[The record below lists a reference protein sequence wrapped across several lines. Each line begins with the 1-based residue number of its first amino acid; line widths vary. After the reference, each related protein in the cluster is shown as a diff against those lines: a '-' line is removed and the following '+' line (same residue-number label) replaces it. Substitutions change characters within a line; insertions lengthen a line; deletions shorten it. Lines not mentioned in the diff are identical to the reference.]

1 MVAQGY
7 ISAEEARQALR
18 QIYRGDAE
26 SNLQNALR
34 ESLSDELKPIDE
46 KGRWKPSPLLVL
58 TVVLLCALVG
68 VFIYFSS
75 RRTRMSPYYDQPG
88 WRQRGPEDVAGVLVL
103 FACAAV
109 GFCWYVAVSRLH
121 LRNAQCLEIFLY
133 GAILFFGGGLIIAQL
148 VGRRKKREENW
159 PHPAIVIPA
168 SKDAKMVRDA
178 NQAGA
183 TLLGYNVHKEP
194 WLWPDMVRMKHGVI
208 VGGTGAGKSTFL
220 ENIIAQDL
228 TRRFG
233 ARRMPMIIFD
243 GKGEREFLDRLLP
256 HIEAAGR
263 LQDLRVIDPTH
274 PSESARY
281 NPFYA
286 LDDAYQE
293 HVNFI
298 FRSFGLRE
306 DFFKGHQEAY
316 LSDLVRILQYTG
328 KLFNV
333 YDVLVMALDEKVL
346 EEQIGIAK
354 ARLASAPGISMQ
366 KRLNFE
372 MSVKMLQRSLSDRER
387 VEKIQ
392 GLLNELLS
400 FLEDELSIV
409 TGSYQ
414 DLLTLDDVLEKDL
427 ILFVSLNANRNQRA
441 VEALGKIL
449 LQNIQLMVG
458 KRYAQPASSRDADE
472 PMLSVILDEFAPF
485 AYPGFTQ
492 VLQTARG
499 ARVSFL
505 FSFQSMPQL
514 QRVSQAFADEVSSAP
529 GTKMI
534 MNVSEENTAQWFLKA
549 SARIATKRRSLSVRR
564 TGMFSTKYTE
574 TGTGSESDI
583 KETRAREDHI
593 KNLPVGQM
601 EILMVD
607 NREGTRYSHLHVRR
621 APRFQVEGLEPS
633 LYPKMHSYLDPEVG
647 VNLRF
652 KEAENRKQRRR
663 RTAGLFLGVG
673 GGQ

>member
-1 MVAQGY
+1 M
-7 ISAEEARQALR
+7 
-18 QIYRGDAE
+18 
-26 SNLQNALR
+26 
-34 ESLSDELKPIDE
+34 
-46 KGRWKPSPLLVL
+46 
-58 TVVLLCALVG
+58 
-68 VFIYFSS
+68 
-75 RRTRMSPYYDQPG
+75 
-88 WRQRGPEDVAGVLVL
+88 
-103 FACAAV
+103 
-109 GFCWYVAVSRLH
+109 
-121 LRNAQCLEIFLY
+121 
-133 GAILFFGGGLIIAQL
+133 
-148 VGRRKKREENW
+148 
-159 PHPAIVIPA
+159 
-168 SKDAKMVRDA
+168 
-178 NQAGA
+178 
-183 TLLGYNVHKEP
+183 LGYNVHKEP
-194 WLWPDMVRMKHGVI
+194 WLWPDSVRLKHGVI

-228 TRRFG
+228 NRSFG
-233 ARRMPMIIFD
+233 GRKMPMIIFD

-263 LQDLRVIDPTH
+263 LQDLRVLDPTH

-333 YDVLVMALDEKVL
+333 YDVLVMALDENVL
-346 EEQIGIAK
+346 QEQIGIAK
-354 ARLASAPGISMQ
+354 SRLDTLPDISAQ
-366 KRLNFE
+366 QRLNFE
-372 MSVKMLQRSLSDRER
+372 MSVRMLQRSLADRER

-414 DLLTLDDVLEKDL
+414 DLLTLDDVFEKDL
-427 ILFVSLNANRNQRA
+427 ILFVSLNTNRNQRA

-458 KRYAQPASSRDADE
+458 KRYARASSNRQANE

-505 FSFQSMPQL
+505 FSFQSLPQL
-514 QRVSQAFADEVSSAP
+514 QRVSQAFSDEVSSAP

-549 SARIATKRRSLSVRR
+549 SAKIATKRRSLSVRR
-564 TGMFSTKYTE
+564 TGIFSTKYTE
-574 TGTGSESDI
+574 VGTGSESEI
-583 KETRAREDHI
+583 RETRAREDHI

-621 APRFQVEGLEPS
+621 APSFRLECLS
-633 LYPKMHSYLDPEVG
+633 SRLYPKMQSYLDPALG

-652 KEAENRKQRRR
+652 RESENRKQRRR
-663 RTAGLFLGVG
+663 RTSGISIESSSGER
-673 GGQ
+673 

>member
-1 MVAQGY
+1 
-7 ISAEEARQALR
+7 
-18 QIYRGDAE
+18 
-26 SNLQNALR
+26 
-34 ESLSDELKPIDE
+34 
-46 KGRWKPSPLLVL
+46 
-58 TVVLLCALVG
+58 
-68 VFIYFSS
+68 
-75 RRTRMSPYYDQPG
+75 MSTYYDQPG
-88 WRQRGPEDVAGVLVL
+88 YRRTGPEDVAGVVVL
-103 FACAAV
+103 LGCAV
-109 GFCWYVAVSRLH
+109 FGFLWYIAVSRLH
-121 LRNAQCLEIFLY
+121 LRNNQCLEIFFDC
-133 GAILFFGGGLIIAQL
+133 AVLFFGGGLIVAHFA
-148 VGRRKKREENW
+148 GRRQKREENW
-159 PHPAIVIPA
+159 PHPAVVVPTA
-168 SKDAKMVRDA
+168 MDARNATDA
-178 NQAGA
+178 HNNGA
-183 TLLGYNVHKEP
+183 TLLGYNVHKKP
-194 WLWPDMVRMKHGVI
+194 WIWPDAVRIKHGVI

-233 ARRMPMIIFD
+233 ERKMPMIIFD
-243 GKGEREFLDRLLP
+243 GKGEREFLDHLLP
-256 HIEAAGR
+256 HIAAAGR
-263 LQDLRVIDPTH
+263 SQDLRILDPTH
-274 PSESARY
+274 PVESCRY
-281 NPFYA
+281 NPFYS

-316 LSDLVRILQYTG
+316 LSDLVRVLQYTG

-333 YDVLVMALDEKVL
+333 YDVLVMALDEDVL
-346 EEQIGIAK
+346 QDQIKAAK
-354 ARLASAPGISMQ
+354 ARIATLTGLSMQ

-372 MSVKMLQRSLSDRER
+372 MSVKMLQRSLQDRER

-400 FLEDELSIV
+400 FLEDELSVV

-414 DLLTLDDVLEKDL
+414 DLLTLDDVLENDL
-427 ILFVSLNANRNQRA
+427 ILFVSLNSNRNQRA

-458 KRYAQPASSRDADE
+458 KRYSQTTASRSKDE

-499 ARVSFL
+499 AKVSFL
-505 FSFQSMPQL
+505 FSFQSLPQL
-514 QRVSQAFADEVSSAP
+514 QRVSQSFSDEVSSAP

-534 MNVSEENTAQWFLKA
+534 MNVSEENPAQWFLKA

-564 TGMFSTKYTE
+564 TGIFTPKYTE
-574 TGTGSESDI
+574 TGMGSESEA

-601 EILMVD
+601 EILMTD
-607 NREGTRYSHLHVRR
+607 PREGTLHSHLHVRR
-621 APRFQVEGLEPS
+621 APSYHLDGIDQY
-633 LYPKMHSYLDPEVG
+633 LYPKMHSRLNSEIG

-652 KEAENRKQRRR
+652 KDAVNRRQRRR
-663 RTAGLFLGVG
+663 RIAGISLDTPHG
-673 GGQ
+673 G

>member
-1 MVAQGY
+1 
-7 ISAEEARQALR
+7 
-18 QIYRGDAE
+18 
-26 SNLQNALR
+26 
-34 ESLSDELKPIDE
+34 
-46 KGRWKPSPLLVL
+46 
-58 TVVLLCALVG
+58 
-68 VFIYFSS
+68 
-75 RRTRMSPYYDQPG
+75 MSPYYDQPG
-88 WRQRGPEDVAGVLVL
+88 LRQRGPEDVAGVLVL
-103 FACAAV
+103 LACAVLAF
-109 GFCWYVAVSRLH
+109 GWYVAVSRLH
-121 LRNAQCLEIFLY
+121 LHNSQCLEMFLDC
-133 GAILFFGGGLIIAQL
+133 AILFFGGGLAVARL

-159 PHPAIVIPA
+159 PHPTILVSG
-168 SKDAKMVRDA
+168 SKDAKIVRRA
-178 NQAGA
+178 NQDRA
-183 TLLGYNVHKEP
+183 TVLGYNVHKEP
-194 WLWPDMVRMKHGVI
+194 WLWPDIVRVKHGVI

-220 ENIIAQDL
+220 ENIVAQDVN
-228 TRRFG
+228 RRFG

-333 YDVLVMALDEKVL
+333 YDVLVMALDENVL
-346 EEQIGIAK
+346 QEQIAAAK
-354 ARLASAPGISMQ
+354 ARLASSPGISMQ

-458 KRYAQPASSRDADE
+458 KRYAQPAGDRDADE

-564 TGMFSTKYTE
+564 TGIFSTRYTE

-607 NREGTRYSHLHVRR
+607 NREGTLHSHLHVRR

-663 RTAGLFLGVG
+663 RTAGLFLGEAS
-673 GGQ
+673 GQ

>member
-1 MVAQGY
+1 
-7 ISAEEARQALR
+7 
-18 QIYRGDAE
+18 
-26 SNLQNALR
+26 
-34 ESLSDELKPIDE
+34 
-46 KGRWKPSPLLVL
+46 
-58 TVVLLCALVG
+58 
-68 VFIYFSS
+68 
-75 RRTRMSPYYDQPG
+75 MSQYYDQPG

-121 LRNAQCLEIFLY
+121 LRNTQCLEIFLY
-133 GAILFFGGGLIIAQL
+133 GAILFFGGSLIAAQL

-159 PHPAIVIPA
+159 PHPAIVVPA

-178 NQAGA
+178 NHSGA

-194 WLWPDMVRMKHGVI
+194 WLWPDKVRMKHGVI

-220 ENIIAQDL
+220 ENIIAQDM

-286 LDDAYQE
+286 LDDTYQE

-333 YDVLVMALDEKVL
+333 YDVLVMALDEQVL
-346 EEQIGIAK
+346 QEQIAVAK
-354 ARLASAPGISMQ
+354 ARLDSSPGISMQ

-414 DLLTLDDVLEKDL
+414 GLLTLDDVLENDL

-564 TGMFSTKYTE
+564 TGIFATKYTE

-633 LYPKMHSYLDPEVG
+633 FYPKMHSYLDPELG

-663 RTAGLFLGVG
+663 RTAGLFLGEA

>member
-1 MVAQGY
+1 
-7 ISAEEARQALR
+7 
-18 QIYRGDAE
+18 
-26 SNLQNALR
+26 
-34 ESLSDELKPIDE
+34 
-46 KGRWKPSPLLVL
+46 
-58 TVVLLCALVG
+58 
-68 VFIYFSS
+68 
-75 RRTRMSPYYDQPG
+75 MSPYYDQPG
-88 WRQRGPEDVAGVLVL
+88 WRQSGPEDVAGVLVL

-121 LRNAQCLEIFLY
+121 LRNVQCLEIFLY
-133 GAILFFGGGLIIAQL
+133 AAILFFGGGLIIAQ
-148 VGRRKKREENW
+148 VIGRRKKREENW

-168 SKDAKMVRDA
+168 SKDAETVLDA
-178 NQAGA
+178 SQAGA

-194 WLWPDMVRMKHGVI
+194 WLWPDVVRMKHGVI

-233 ARRMPMIIFD
+233 ARKMPMIIFD

-256 HIEAAGR
+256 HIEASGR

-333 YDVLVMALDEKVL
+333 YDVLVMALDEQVL
-346 EEQIGIAK
+346 QEQIAIAK
-354 ARLASAPGISMQ
+354 ARLASSPGISMQ

-414 DLLTLDDVLEKDL
+414 DLLTLDDVLNNDL

-458 KRYAQPASSRDADE
+458 KRYAQPASTRGADE

-564 TGMFSTKYTE
+564 TGIFSTKYTE
-574 TGTGSESDI
+574 TGTGNESDI

-607 NREGTRYSHLHVRR
+607 NREGTLHSHLHVRR

-652 KEAENRKQRRR
+652 REPENRKQRRR
-663 RTAGLFLGVG
+663 RTAGLFLGEAS
-673 GGQ
+673 GQ

>member
-1 MVAQGY
+1 
-7 ISAEEARQALR
+7 
-18 QIYRGDAE
+18 
-26 SNLQNALR
+26 
-34 ESLSDELKPIDE
+34 
-46 KGRWKPSPLLVL
+46 
-58 TVVLLCALVG
+58 
-68 VFIYFSS
+68 
-75 RRTRMSPYYDQPG
+75 MSPYYDQP
-88 WRQRGPEDVAGVLVL
+88 RPPQQGPQDAIGVVVL
-103 FACAAV
+103 LGCAVLA
-109 GFCWYVAVSRLH
+109 FCWYVAVTRLH
-121 LRNAQCLEIFLY
+121 LRNEQCLEIFIY
-133 GAILFFGGGLIIAQL
+133 CAIVFFGGGLVVAQL
-148 VGRRKKREENW
+148 AGKRSKREANW
-159 PHPAIVIPA
+159 PHPALVVA
-168 SKDAKMVRDA
+168 GSKDASTAATA
-178 NQAGA
+178 NQNGS
-183 TLLGYNVHKEP
+183 TLLGYDVHKEA
-194 WLWPDMVRMKHGVI
+194 WLWSDAVRMKHGVI

-220 ENIIAQDL
+220 ENIISQDL

-233 ARRMPMIIFD
+233 NRKMPMIIFD

-263 LQDLRVIDPTH
+263 LQNLRVLDPTH

-346 EEQIGIAK
+346 QEQIDIAK
-354 ARLASAPGISMQ
+354 TRLGTLPNISMQ

-372 MSVKMLQRSLSDRER
+372 MSVRMLQRSFSDRER

-400 FLEDELSIV
+400 FLEDELSVV

-414 DLLTLDDVLEKDL
+414 DLLTLDDVFEQDL
-427 ILFVSLNANRNQRA
+427 ILFVSLNTNRNQRA

-458 KRYAQPASSRDADE
+458 KRYAKSTNDRDADE

-505 FSFQSMPQL
+505 FSFQSLPQL
-514 QRVSQAFADEVSSAP
+514 QRVSQAFSDEGSSAP

-549 SARIATKRRSLSVRR
+549 SAKIATKRRNLAVRR
-564 TGMFSTKYTE
+564 TGIFTAKYTE
-574 TGTGSESDI
+574 TGTGSESEM
-583 KETRAREDHI
+583 KETRAREEHI

-607 NREGTRYSHLHVRR
+607 SREGTRYSHLHVRR
-621 APRFQVEGLEPS
+621 APSFRLEGLAPS
-633 LYPKMHSYLDPEVG
+633 LYPKMHSYLDPEIG

-663 RTAGLFLGVG
+663 RTAGVSLDRPAGD
-673 GGQ
+673 

>member
-1 MVAQGY
+1 M
-7 ISAEEARQALR
+7 
-18 QIYRGDAE
+18 
-26 SNLQNALR
+26 
-34 ESLSDELKPIDE
+34 
-46 KGRWKPSPLLVL
+46 
-58 TVVLLCALVG
+58 
-68 VFIYFSS
+68 SS
-75 RRTRMSPYYDQPG
+75 YEDQPG
-88 WRQRGPEDVAGVLVL
+88 GRQRGPEDVAGILVL
-103 FACAAV
+103 FGCAAV

-121 LRNAQCLEIFLY
+121 LRNSQCLEIFLY
-133 GAILFFGGGLIIAQL
+133 FAILLFGGSLILSQL
-148 VGRRKKREENW
+148 VGRRKGREENW
-159 PHPAIVIPA
+159 PHPAIVVPA
-168 SKDAKMVRDA
+168 SRDAEMVRDA
-178 NQAGA
+178 NQSGA

-194 WLWPDMVRMKHGVI
+194 WLWPDIVRMKHGVI

-220 ENIIAQDL
+220 ENIVAQDL

-256 HIEAAGR
+256 HIQAAGR

-354 ARLASAPGISMQ
+354 ARLATVPGISMQ

-414 DLLTLDDVLEKDL
+414 DLLTLDDVLNNDL

-458 KRYAQPASSRDADE
+458 KRYARPVGDRDADE
-472 PMLSVILDEFAPF
+472 PMLSIILDEFAPF

-549 SARIATKRRSLSVRR
+549 SARIATKRRSLAVRR
-564 TGMFSTKYTE
+564 TGIFSTKYKE

-621 APRFQVEGLEPS
+621 APRFELEGIKPS
-633 LYPKMHSYLDPEVG
+633 LYPRRHSYLDPEVG

-663 RTAGLFLGVG
+663 RTAGLFLGNAAG
-673 GGQ
+673 E

>member
-1 MVAQGY
+1 M
-7 ISAEEARQALR
+7 
-18 QIYRGDAE
+18 
-26 SNLQNALR
+26 
-34 ESLSDELKPIDE
+34 
-46 KGRWKPSPLLVL
+46 
-58 TVVLLCALVG
+58 
-68 VFIYFSS
+68 SS
-75 RRTRMSPYYDQPG
+75 YYDQPG
-88 WRQRGPEDVAGVLVL
+88 YRRTGPEDVAGVVVL
-103 FACAAV
+103 LGCAV
-109 GFCWYVAVSRLH
+109 FGILWYIAVSRLH
-121 LRNAQCLEIFLY
+121 LHNDQCLEIFLDC
-133 GAILFFGGGLIIAQL
+133 AILFFGGGLIVAHLI
-148 VGRRKKREENW
+148 GRRAKREENW
-159 PHPAIVIPA
+159 PHTSVVLPTAMDARIVT
-168 SKDAKMVRDA
+168 DAH
-178 NQAGA
+178 NNCA

-194 WLWPDMVRMKHGVI
+194 WVWPDAVRIKHGVI

-233 ARRMPMIIFD
+233 ARKMPMIIFD
-243 GKGEREFLDRLLP
+243 GKGEREFLDHLLP
-256 HIEAAGR
+256 HIAAAGR
-263 LQDLRVIDPTH
+263 LQDLRILDPTH
-274 PSESARY
+274 PVESCRY
-281 NPFYA
+281 NPFYS

-316 LSDLVRILQYTG
+316 LSDLVRVLQYTG

-333 YDVLVMALDEKVL
+333 YDVLVMALDEEVL
-346 EEQIGIAK
+346 QEQIKTAK
-354 ARLASAPGISMQ
+354 ARIATLTGLSMQ

-372 MSVKMLQRSLSDRER
+372 MSVKMLQRSLQDRER

-400 FLEDELSIV
+400 FLEDELSVV
-409 TGSYQ
+409 TGAYR
-414 DLLTLDDVLEKDL
+414 DLLTLDDVLENDL
-427 ILFVSLNANRNQRA
+427 ILFVSLNSNRNQRA

-458 KRYAQPASSRDADE
+458 KRYAQASATKSKDE

-505 FSFQSMPQL
+505 FSIQSLPQL
-514 QRVSQAFADEVSSAP
+514 QRVSQSFSDEVSSAP

-549 SARIATKRRSLSVRR
+549 SARIATKRRSLSVRK
-564 TGMFSTKYTE
+564 TGIFTSKYTE
-574 TGTGSESDI
+574 TGMGSESEA

-601 EILMVD
+601 EILMTD
-607 NREGTRYSHLHVRR
+607 PREGTLHSHLHVRR
-621 APRFQVEGLEPS
+621 APSYYLDGVDQY
-633 LYPKMHSYLDPEVG
+633 LYPKMHSLLDPGTG

-652 KEAENRKQRRR
+652 KDAANRRQRRR
-663 RTAGLFLGVG
+663 RIAGISLDAPF

>member
-1 MVAQGY
+1 
-7 ISAEEARQALR
+7 
-18 QIYRGDAE
+18 
-26 SNLQNALR
+26 
-34 ESLSDELKPIDE
+34 
-46 KGRWKPSPLLVL
+46 
-58 TVVLLCALVG
+58 
-68 VFIYFSS
+68 
-75 RRTRMSPYYDQPG
+75 MSPYYDQPG
-88 WRQRGPEDVAGVLVL
+88 YRRTGPEDAAGVVVL
-103 FACAAV
+103 LGCAV
-109 GFCWYVAVSRLH
+109 LGFFWYVSVSRLNLH
-121 LRNAQCLEIFLY
+121 NDQCLEIFLDC
-133 GAILFFGGGLIIAQL
+133 AIVFFGGGLLIAHFA
-148 VGRRKKREENW
+148 GRRRKREENW
-159 PHPAIVIPA
+159 PHPAVVVPTA
-168 SKDAKMVRDA
+168 KDAHIATDA
-178 NQAGA
+178 HESDS

-194 WLWPDMVRMKHGVI
+194 WLWPDAVRIKHGVI

-233 ARRMPMIIFD
+233 ARKMPMIIFD
-243 GKGEREFLDRLLP
+243 GKGEREFLDHLLP
-256 HIEAAGR
+256 HIAAAGR
-263 LQDLRVIDPTH
+263 LQDLRILDPTH
-274 PSESARY
+274 PAESCRY
-281 NPFYA
+281 NPFYS

-316 LSDLVRILQYTG
+316 LSDLVRVLQYTG
-328 KLFNV
+328 RLFNV
-333 YDVLVMALDEKVL
+333 YDVLVMALDEDVL
-346 EEQIGIAK
+346 QDQIKAAK
-354 ARLASAPGISMQ
+354 ARIATLTSLSVQ

-372 MSVKMLQRSLSDRER
+372 MSVKMLLRSLQDRER

-400 FLEDELSIV
+400 FLEDELSVV
-409 TGSYQ
+409 TGAYQ
-414 DLLTLDDVLEKDL
+414 DLLTLDDVFENDL
-427 ILFVSLNANRNQRA
+427 ILFVSLNSNRNQRA

-458 KRYAQPASSRDADE
+458 KRYSQTTASRSKDE

-499 ARVSFL
+499 AKVSFL
-505 FSFQSMPQL
+505 LSFQSLPQL

-549 SARIATKRRSLSVRR
+549 SARFATKRRSLSVRK
-564 TGMFSTKYTE
+564 TGIFTPKYTE
-574 TGTGSESDI
+574 TGMGSESEA

-607 NREGTRYSHLHVRR
+607 SREGTLHSHLHVRR
-621 APRFQVEGLEPS
+621 APSFQLEGIEPY
-633 LYPKMHSYLDPEVG
+633 LYPKMRSPMNPEIG

-652 KEAENRKQRRR
+652 KDAVNRRQRRR
-663 RTAGLFLGVG
+663 RIAGISLDTLQGS
-673 GGQ
+673 

>member
-1 MVAQGY
+1 
-7 ISAEEARQALR
+7 
-18 QIYRGDAE
+18 
-26 SNLQNALR
+26 
-34 ESLSDELKPIDE
+34 
-46 KGRWKPSPLLVL
+46 
-58 TVVLLCALVG
+58 
-68 VFIYFSS
+68 
-75 RRTRMSPYYDQPG
+75 MSPYYDQPG
-88 WRQRGPEDVAGVLVL
+88 LRQRGPEDVAGVLVL

-121 LRNAQCLEIFLY
+121 LRNNQCLEIFLY
-133 GAILFFGGGLIIAQL
+133 SAILFFGGGLIVAQL
-148 VGRRKKREENW
+148 VGRRKKREDNW
-159 PHPAIVIPA
+159 PHPAVVIPA
-168 SKDAKMVRDA
+168 SRDAKLVR
-178 NQAGA
+178 NAGQGRA
-183 TLLGYNVHKEP
+183 TLLGHNVHKEP
-194 WLWPDMVRMKHGVI
+194 WLWPDTVRMKHGVI

-220 ENIIAQDL
+220 ENIIAQDM

-274 PSESARY
+274 PLESARY

-333 YDVLVMALDEKVL
+333 YDVLVMALDEQVL
-346 EEQIGIAK
+346 QEQIAVAK
-354 ARLASAPGISMQ
+354 ARLASSPGISMQ

-458 KRYAQPASSRDADE
+458 KRYAQPASNRDADE

-549 SARIATKRRSLSVRR
+549 SARIATKRRSLAVRR
-564 TGMFSTKYTE
+564 TGIFSSKYTE

-607 NREGTRYSHLHVRR
+607 NREGTRHSHLHVRR
-621 APRFQVEGLEPS
+621 APRFQMEGLEPS
-633 LYPKMHSYLDPEVG
+633 LYLKMHSYLDPEVG

-652 KEAENRKQRRR
+652 REAENRKQRRR
-663 RTAGLFLGVG
+663 RTAGLFLGEG

>member
-1 MVAQGY
+1 
-7 ISAEEARQALR
+7 
-18 QIYRGDAE
+18 
-26 SNLQNALR
+26 
-34 ESLSDELKPIDE
+34 
-46 KGRWKPSPLLVL
+46 
-58 TVVLLCALVG
+58 
-68 VFIYFSS
+68 
-75 RRTRMSPYYDQPG
+75 MSPAYDAPP
-88 WRQRGPEDVAGVLVL
+88 RRNPSGPEDIVGVLVL
-103 FACAAV
+103 LGCAVMA
-109 GFCWYVAVSRLH
+109 FCWYVAISRLH
-121 LRNAQCLEIFLY
+121 LRNAQCLEIFMDF
-133 GAILFFGGGLIIAQL
+133 AVLFFGGGLVIAQF
-148 VGRRKKREENW
+148 VGRRTKREENW
-159 PHPAIVIPA
+159 PHPPVSVSGA
-168 SKDAKMVRDA
+168 RDRSAARKA
-178 NQAGA
+178 NENTS
-183 TLLGYNVHKEP
+183 TLLGYNVHREP
-194 WLWPDMVRMKHGVI
+194 WLWSDDVRMKHGIV

-228 TRRFG
+228 GRTFG
-233 ARRMPMIIFD
+233 NRKMPMIIFD
-243 GKGEREFLDRLLP
+243 GKGERDFLDRLLP

-263 LQDLRVIDPTH
+263 LQDLRVLDPTH

-333 YDVLVMALDEKVL
+333 YDVLVMALDENVL
-346 EEQIGIAK
+346 QEQIGVAK
-354 ARLASAPGISMQ
+354 VRLGTLPGISSQ
-366 KRLNFE
+366 QRLNFE
-372 MSVKMLQRSLSDRER
+372 MSVRMLQRSLSDRER

-414 DLLTLDDVLEKDL
+414 DLLTLDDVFEKDL
-427 ILFVSLNANRNQRA
+427 ILFVSLNTNRNQRA

-458 KRYAQPASSRDADE
+458 KRYARASTDRQADE

-505 FSFQSMPQL
+505 FSFQSLPQL
-514 QRVSQAFADEVSSAP
+514 QRVSQAFSDEVSSAP

-549 SARIATKRRSLSVRR
+549 SAKIATKRRSLSVRR
-564 TGMFSTKYTE
+564 TGIFSTKYTE
-574 TGTGSESDI
+574 IGTGSESEI
-583 KETRAREDHI
+583 KETRAREEHI

-607 NREGTRYSHLHVRR
+607 SREGTRYSHLHVRR
-621 APRFQVEGLEPS
+621 APSFRIEGLAPH

-652 KEAENRKQRRR
+652 QEVENRKQRRR
-663 RTAGLFLGVG
+663 RTSGISLANSTGERK
-673 GGQ
+673 

>member
-1 MVAQGY
+1 M
-7 ISAEEARQALR
+7 
-18 QIYRGDAE
+18 
-26 SNLQNALR
+26 
-34 ESLSDELKPIDE
+34 
-46 KGRWKPSPLLVL
+46 
-58 TVVLLCALVG
+58 
-68 VFIYFSS
+68 SS
-75 RRTRMSPYYDQPG
+75 YYDQPG
-88 WRQRGPEDVAGVLVL
+88 YRRTGPEDVAGIVVLL
-103 FACAAV
+103 CCAV
-109 GFCWYVAVSRLH
+109 FGFLWYIAVSRLH
-121 LRNAQCLEIFLY
+121 LRNDQCLEIFLDC
-133 GAILFFGGGLIIAQL
+133 AIVFFGGGLIVAHFA
-148 VGRRKKREENW
+148 GRRRKREENW
-159 PHPAIVIPA
+159 PHPAVVVPTA
-168 SKDAKMVRDA
+168 MDARIATDA
-178 NQAGA
+178 HNNGA

-194 WLWPDMVRMKHGVI
+194 WLWPDTVRIKHGVI

-220 ENIIAQDL
+220 ENIITQDL

-233 ARRMPMIIFD
+233 ERKMPMIIFD
-243 GKGEREFLDRLLP
+243 GKGEREFLDHLLP
-256 HIEAAGR
+256 HIAAAGR
-263 LQDLRVIDPTH
+263 LQDLRILDPTH
-274 PSESARY
+274 PMESCRY
-281 NPFYA
+281 NPFYS

-316 LSDLVRILQYTG
+316 LSDLVRVLQYTG
-328 KLFNV
+328 RLFNV
-333 YDVLVMALDEKVL
+333 YDVLVMALDEDVL
-346 EEQIGIAK
+346 QDQIKAAK
-354 ARLASAPGISMQ
+354 ARIATLNGLSMQ

-372 MSVKMLQRSLSDRER
+372 MSVKMLQRSLQDRER

-400 FLEDELSIV
+400 FLEDELSVV

-414 DLLTLDDVLEKDL
+414 DLLTLDDVLENDL
-427 ILFVSLNANRNQRA
+427 ILFVSLNSNRNQRA

-458 KRYAQPASSRDADE
+458 KRYSQTSSSRSKDE

-499 ARVSFL
+499 AKVSFL
-505 FSFQSMPQL
+505 FSFQSLPQL
-514 QRVSQAFADEVSSAP
+514 QRVSQSFSDEVSSAP

-549 SARIATKRRSLSVRR
+549 SARIATKRRSLSVRK
-564 TGMFSTKYTE
+564 TGIFTPKYIE
-574 TGTGSESDI
+574 TGTGSESEA

-601 EILMVD
+601 EILMTD
-607 NREGTRYSHLHVRR
+607 PREGTLHSHLHVRR
-621 APRFQVEGLEPS
+621 APSYHLDGIDQY
-633 LYPKMHSYLDPEVG
+633 LYPKMHSRLDSEIG

-652 KEAENRKQRRR
+652 KDAVNRRQRRR
-663 RTAGLFLGVG
+663 RIAGISLDTPNG
-673 GGQ
+673 G

>member
-1 MVAQGY
+1 
-7 ISAEEARQALR
+7 
-18 QIYRGDAE
+18 
-26 SNLQNALR
+26 
-34 ESLSDELKPIDE
+34 
-46 KGRWKPSPLLVL
+46 
-58 TVVLLCALVG
+58 
-68 VFIYFSS
+68 
-75 RRTRMSPYYDQPG
+75 MSPYYDQPG
-88 WRQRGPEDVAGVLVL
+88 YRRTGPEDLAGVIVL
-103 FACAAV
+103 LGCAV
-109 GFCWYVAVSRLH
+109 FGFFWYVAVSRLH
-121 LRNAQCLEIFLY
+121 LHNDQCLEFFLDC
-133 GAILFFGGGLIIAQL
+133 AIEFFGGGLVVAHFASRSQ
-148 VGRRKKREENW
+148 KREENW
-159 PHPAIVIPA
+159 PHPPVAISGLKE
-168 SKDAKMVRDA
+168 SKILSNAREET
-178 NQAGA
+178 A

-194 WLWPDMVRMKHGVI
+194 WLWPDAVRIKHGVI

-233 ARRMPMIIFD
+233 GRKMPMIIFD

-256 HIEAAGR
+256 HIAAAGR
-263 LQDLRVIDPTH
+263 LQDLRILDPTH
-274 PSESARY
+274 PTESCRY

-316 LSDLVRILQYTG
+316 LSDLVRVLQYTG
-328 KLFNV
+328 RLFNV
-333 YDVLVMALDEKVL
+333 YDVLVMALDEDVL
-346 EEQIGIAK
+346 QEQIKEAK
-354 ARLASAPGISMQ
+354 ARIATLTGLSMQ

-372 MSVKMLQRSLSDRER
+372 MSVKMLQRSLQDRER

-392 GLLNELLS
+392 GLLNELLG
-400 FLEDELSIV
+400 FLEDELSVV
-409 TGSYQ
+409 TGAYQ
-414 DLLTLDDVLEKDL
+414 DLLTLDDVLENDL
-427 ILFVSLNANRNQRA
+427 ILFVSLNSNRNQRA

-449 LQNIQLMVG
+449 LQNIQLMVR
-458 KRYAQPASSRDADE
+458 KRYYEATAAKSKDE

-499 ARVSFL
+499 AKVSFL
-505 FSFQSMPQL
+505 FSFQSLPQL

-549 SARIATKRRSLSVRR
+549 SAKIATKRRSLSVRR
-564 TGMFSTKYTE
+564 TGIFTPKYTE
-574 TGTGSESDI
+574 TGLGSESEA

-601 EILMVD
+601 EILMTD
-607 NREGTRYSHLHVRR
+607 PREGTLHSHLHVRR
-621 APRFQVEGLEPS
+621 APSYHVDGIDQY
-633 LYPKMHSYLDPEVG
+633 LYPKMHSLLDPGVG

-652 KEAENRKQRRR
+652 KDAQNRRQRRR
-663 RTAGLFLGVG
+663 RIAGISLDAPYG
-673 GGQ
+673 G

>member
-1 MVAQGY
+1 
-7 ISAEEARQALR
+7 
-18 QIYRGDAE
+18 
-26 SNLQNALR
+26 
-34 ESLSDELKPIDE
+34 
-46 KGRWKPSPLLVL
+46 
-58 TVVLLCALVG
+58 
-68 VFIYFSS
+68 
-75 RRTRMSPYYDQPG
+75 MSPYYDQPG
-88 WRQRGPEDVAGVLVL
+88 LRQRGPEDVAGFLIL

-121 LRNAQCLEIFLY
+121 LRNTQCLEVFLY
-133 GAILFFGGGLIIAQL
+133 SSILSFGGGLILAQL
-148 VGRRKKREENW
+148 FGRKRKREDNW
-159 PHPAIVIPA
+159 PHPAIVISA
-168 SKDAKMVRDA
+168 SKDAKTVSDA
-178 NQAGA
+178 SQAGA

-194 WLWPDMVRMKHGVI
+194 WVWPDAVRMKHGVI

-220 ENIIAQDL
+220 ENIVAQDVN
-228 TRRFG
+228 RRFG
-233 ARRMPMIIFD
+233 GRRMPMIIFD

-372 MSVKMLQRSLSDRER
+372 MSVKMLQRSLADRER

-414 DLLTLDDVLEKDL
+414 DLLTLDDVLNNDL

-458 KRYAQPASSRDADE
+458 KRYAQPAGDRNPDE

-564 TGMFSTKYTE
+564 TGIFSTKYTE

-621 APRFQVEGLEPS
+621 APRFEVEGIKLS
-633 LYPKMHSYLDPEVG
+633 LYPKMHCYLDPEIG

-652 KEAENRKQRRR
+652 KEAENRKRRRR
-663 RTAGLFLGVG
+663 RTAGLFLGEAAG
-673 GGQ
+673 E

>member
-1 MVAQGY
+1 M
-7 ISAEEARQALR
+7 
-18 QIYRGDAE
+18 
-26 SNLQNALR
+26 
-34 ESLSDELKPIDE
+34 
-46 KGRWKPSPLLVL
+46 
-58 TVVLLCALVG
+58 C
-68 VFIYFSS
+68 
-75 RRTRMSPYYDQPG
+75 PYYDQPG
-88 WRQRGPEDVAGVLVL
+88 SRQRGAEDVAGVLVL
-103 FACAAV
+103 FTCAAV

-121 LRNAQCLEIFLY
+121 LRNTQCFEIFLD
-133 GAILFFGGGLIIAQL
+133 GAILFFGGGLIVAQL
-148 VGRRKKREENW
+148 LGRRKKREENW

-168 SKDAKMVRDA
+168 SEDARMVRDA
-178 NQAGA
+178 NQNGA
-183 TLLGYNVHKEP
+183 TLLGYNVHKGP
-194 WLWPDMVRMKHGVI
+194 WHWPDTVRMKHGVI

-220 ENIIAQDL
+220 ENIVAQDM

-233 ARRMPMIIFD
+233 TRRMPMIIFD

-263 LQDLRVIDPTH
+263 FQDLRVIDPTH

-354 ARLASAPGISMQ
+354 TRLASLPGISMQ

-372 MSVKMLQRSLSDRER
+372 MSVKMLQRSLADRER

-400 FLEDELSIV
+400 FLEDELSVV

-414 DLLTLDDVLEKDL
+414 DLLTLDDVIEKDL

-458 KRYAQPASSRDADE
+458 KRYAQPASNRDADE

-564 TGMFSTKYTE
+564 TGIFSTKYAE

-607 NREGTRYSHLHVRR
+607 NREGTRHSHLHVRR
-621 APRFQVEGLEPS
+621 APRFQLEGLDPS
-633 LYPKMHSYLDPEVG
+633 LYPKMHSYLDPELG

-673 GGQ
+673 GGE

>member
-1 MVAQGY
+1 
-7 ISAEEARQALR
+7 
-18 QIYRGDAE
+18 
-26 SNLQNALR
+26 
-34 ESLSDELKPIDE
+34 
-46 KGRWKPSPLLVL
+46 
-58 TVVLLCALVG
+58 
-68 VFIYFSS
+68 
-75 RRTRMSPYYDQPG
+75 MSPYYDQPG
-88 WRQRGPEDVAGVLVL
+88 YRRTGPEDVVGVVVL
-103 FACAAV
+103 LGCAV
-109 GFCWYVAVSRLH
+109 FGFLWYIAVSRLH
-121 LRNAQCLEIFLY
+121 LHNDQCLEIFLDC
-133 GAILFFGGGLIIAQL
+133 AIVFFGGGLLIAHFA
-148 VGRRKKREENW
+148 GRRQKREENW
-159 PHPAIVIPA
+159 PHPAVTIPA
-168 SKDAKMVRDA
+168 LKDARIVHDA
-178 NQAGA
+178 HQDAA
-183 TLLGYNVHKEP
+183 TLLGYNVHKDP
-194 WLWPDMVRMKHGVI
+194 WLWPDAVRIKHGVI

-233 ARRMPMIIFD
+233 ARKMPMIIFD
-243 GKGEREFLDRLLP
+243 GKGEREFLDHILP
-256 HIEAAGR
+256 HIAAAGR
-263 LQDLRVIDPTH
+263 LQDLRILDPTH
-274 PSESARY
+274 PAESCRY
-281 NPFYA
+281 NPFYS

-316 LSDLVRILQYTG
+316 LSDLVRVLQYTG

-333 YDVLVMALDEKVL
+333 YDVLVMALDEDVL
-346 EEQIGIAK
+346 QDQIKAAK
-354 ARLASAPGISMQ
+354 ARIATLTGLSMQ

-372 MSVKMLQRSLSDRER
+372 MSVKMLMRSLQDRER

-400 FLEDELSIV
+400 FLEDELSVV
-409 TGSYQ
+409 TGAYQ
-414 DLLTLDDVLEKDL
+414 DLLTLDDVLENDL
-427 ILFVSLNANRNQRA
+427 ILFVSLNSNRNQRA

-458 KRYAQPASSRDADE
+458 KRYSQTTASRSKDE

-499 ARVSFL
+499 AKVSFL
-505 FSFQSMPQL
+505 FSFQSLPQL

-549 SARIATKRRSLSVRR
+549 SARIATKRRSLSVRK
-564 TGMFSTKYTE
+564 TGIFTPKYIE
-574 TGTGSESDI
+574 TGTGSESEA

-607 NREGTRYSHLHVRR
+607 SREGTLHSHLHVRR
-621 APRFQVEGLEPS
+621 APSHRLDRIDEY
-633 LYPKMHSYLDPEVG
+633 LYPKMHSLLDPGTG

-652 KEAENRKQRRR
+652 KDAQNRRQRRR
-663 RTAGLFLGVG
+663 RVAGISLETPYG
-673 GGQ
+673 G

>member
-1 MVAQGY
+1 
-7 ISAEEARQALR
+7 
-18 QIYRGDAE
+18 
-26 SNLQNALR
+26 
-34 ESLSDELKPIDE
+34 
-46 KGRWKPSPLLVL
+46 
-58 TVVLLCALVG
+58 
-68 VFIYFSS
+68 
-75 RRTRMSPYYDQPG
+75 MSPYYDQPG
-88 WRQRGPEDVAGVLVL
+88 YRRTGPEDVVGVVVL
-103 FACAAV
+103 LGCAV
-109 GFCWYVAVSRLH
+109 FGFLWYIAVSRLH
-121 LRNAQCLEIFLY
+121 LHNDQCLEIFLDC
-133 GAILFFGGGLIIAQL
+133 AIVFFGGGLLIAHFA
-148 VGRRKKREENW
+148 GRRQKREENW
-159 PHPAIVIPA
+159 PHPAVTIPA
-168 SKDAKMVRDA
+168 LKDARIVHDA
-178 NQAGA
+178 HQDAA

-194 WLWPDMVRMKHGVI
+194 WRWPDAVRIKHGVI

-233 ARRMPMIIFD
+233 TRKMPMIIFD
-243 GKGEREFLDRLLP
+243 GKGEREFLDHLLP
-256 HIEAAGR
+256 HIAAAGR
-263 LQDLRVIDPTH
+263 LQDLRILDPTH
-274 PSESARY
+274 PAESCRY
-281 NPFYA
+281 NPFYS

-316 LSDLVRILQYTG
+316 LSDLVRVLQYTG
-328 KLFNV
+328 RLFNV
-333 YDVLVMALDEKVL
+333 YDVLVMALDEDVL
-346 EEQIGIAK
+346 QDQIKAAK
-354 ARLASAPGISMQ
+354 ARVATLTSLSVQ

-372 MSVKMLQRSLSDRER
+372 MSVKMLLRSLQDRER

-400 FLEDELSIV
+400 FLEDELSVV
-409 TGSYQ
+409 TGAYQ
-414 DLLTLDDVLEKDL
+414 DLLTLDDVFENDL
-427 ILFVSLNANRNQRA
+427 ILFVSLNSNRNQRA

-458 KRYAQPASSRDADE
+458 KRYSQTTASRSKDE

-499 ARVSFL
+499 AKVSFL
-505 FSFQSMPQL
+505 FSFQSLPQL

-549 SARIATKRRSLSVRR
+549 SARFATKRRSLSVRK
-564 TGMFSTKYTE
+564 TGIFTPKYTE
-574 TGTGSESDI
+574 TGMGSESEA

-607 NREGTRYSHLHVRR
+607 SREGTLHSHLHVRR
-621 APRFQVEGLEPS
+621 APSFQLEGIEPY
-633 LYPKMHSYLDPEVG
+633 LYPKMRSPMNPEIG

-652 KEAENRKQRRR
+652 KDAVNRRQRRR
-663 RTAGLFLGVG
+663 RIAGISLDTLQGS
-673 GGQ
+673 

>member
-1 MVAQGY
+1 
-7 ISAEEARQALR
+7 
-18 QIYRGDAE
+18 
-26 SNLQNALR
+26 
-34 ESLSDELKPIDE
+34 
-46 KGRWKPSPLLVL
+46 
-58 TVVLLCALVG
+58 
-68 VFIYFSS
+68 
-75 RRTRMSPYYDQPG
+75 MSPYYDQPG
-88 WRQRGPEDVAGVLVL
+88 YRRTGPEDVAGVVVL
-103 FACAAV
+103 LGCAV
-109 GFCWYVAVSRLH
+109 LGFFWYIALSRLH
-121 LRNAQCLEIFLY
+121 LHNDQCLEIFLDC
-133 GAILFFGGGLIIAQL
+133 AIVFFGGGLLIAHFA
-148 VGRRKKREENW
+148 GRRQKREENW
-159 PHPAIVIPA
+159 PHPAVTIPA
-168 SKDAKMVRDA
+168 LKDARIVHDA
-178 NQAGA
+178 HQDAA

-194 WLWPDMVRMKHGVI
+194 WLWPDAVRIKHGVI

-228 TRRFG
+228 RRRFG
-233 ARRMPMIIFD
+233 TRKMPMIIFD
-243 GKGEREFLDRLLP
+243 GKGEREFLDHLLP
-256 HIEAAGR
+256 HIAAAGR
-263 LQDLRVIDPTH
+263 LQDLRILDPTH
-274 PSESARY
+274 PAESCRY
-281 NPFYA
+281 NPFYS

-316 LSDLVRILQYTG
+316 LSDLVRVLQYTG
-328 KLFNV
+328 RLFNV
-333 YDVLVMALDEKVL
+333 YDVLVMALDEDVL
-346 EEQIGIAK
+346 QDQIKAAK
-354 ARLASAPGISMQ
+354 ARIATLTSLSVQ

-372 MSVKMLQRSLSDRER
+372 MSVKMLLRSLQDRER

-400 FLEDELSIV
+400 FLEDELSVV
-409 TGSYQ
+409 TGAYQ
-414 DLLTLDDVLEKDL
+414 DLLTLDDLFENDL
-427 ILFVSLNANRNQRA
+427 ILFVSLNSNRNQRA

-458 KRYAQPASSRDADE
+458 KRYSQTTASRSKDE

-499 ARVSFL
+499 AKVSFL
-505 FSFQSMPQL
+505 FSFQSLPQL

-549 SARIATKRRSLSVRR
+549 SARFATKRRSLSVRK
-564 TGMFSTKYTE
+564 TGIFTPKYTE
-574 TGTGSESDI
+574 TGMGSESEA

-607 NREGTRYSHLHVRR
+607 SREGTLHSHLHVRR
-621 APRFQVEGLEPS
+621 APSFQLEGIEPY
-633 LYPKMHSYLDPEVG
+633 LYPKMRSPMNPEIG

-652 KEAENRKQRRR
+652 KDSANRRQRRR
-663 RTAGLFLGVG
+663 RIAGISLDTLQGS
-673 GGQ
+673 

>member
-1 MVAQGY
+1 M
-7 ISAEEARQALR
+7 SA
-18 QIYRGDAE
+18 
-26 SNLQNALR
+26 
-34 ESLSDELKPIDE
+34 
-46 KGRWKPSPLLVL
+46 
-58 TVVLLCALVG
+58 
-68 VFIYFSS
+68 
-75 RRTRMSPYYDQPG
+75 YYDQPG
-88 WRQRGPEDVAGVLVL
+88 SRQRGPEDVAGVLVL
-103 FACAAV
+103 LACGVLAF
-109 GFCWYVAVSRLH
+109 GWYVAVSRLY
-121 LRNAQCLEIFLY
+121 LRNSQCLEIFLY
-133 GAILFFGGGLIIAQL
+133 MAILFFGGGVIISQLI
-148 VGRRKKREENW
+148 GRRKRREENW
-159 PHPAIVIPA
+159 PHPAILVSG
-168 SKDAKMVRDA
+168 SKDAEIVRSA
-178 NQAGA
+178 NRHGA
-183 TLLGYNVHKEP
+183 TVLGYNVHKEP
-194 WLWPDMVRMKHGVI
+194 WLWPDIVRMKHGVI

-220 ENIIAQDL
+220 ENIVAQDVN
-228 TRRFG
+228 RHFG
-233 ARRMPMIIFD
+233 ARKMPMIIFD

-354 ARLASAPGISMQ
+354 GRLASAPGISMQ

-372 MSVKMLQRSLSDRER
+372 MSVKMLQRSLADRER

-414 DLLTLDDVLEKDL
+414 DLLTLDDVLNNDL

-458 KRYAQPASSRDADE
+458 KRYAEPAGDRDDDE

-564 TGMFSTKYTE
+564 TGIFSTKYTE

-621 APRFQVEGLEPS
+621 APRFEVDGVNPY

-663 RTAGLFLGVG
+663 RTAGLFLGEAAG
-673 GGQ
+673 E

>member
-1 MVAQGY
+1 
-7 ISAEEARQALR
+7 
-18 QIYRGDAE
+18 
-26 SNLQNALR
+26 
-34 ESLSDELKPIDE
+34 
-46 KGRWKPSPLLVL
+46 
-58 TVVLLCALVG
+58 
-68 VFIYFSS
+68 
-75 RRTRMSPYYDQPG
+75 MSPFYDQAG

-103 FACAAV
+103 FACAVV

-133 GAILFFGGGLIIAQL
+133 GAILFFGGGLIVAQL
-148 VGRRKKREENW
+148 VGRRKKREENR
-159 PHPAIVIPA
+159 PHPAIQSPA
-168 SKDAKMVRDA
+168 SRDAHMVRGA
-178 NQAGA
+178 NRAGA

-194 WLWPDMVRMKHGVI
+194 WLWPDTVRTKHGVI

-220 ENIIAQDL
+220 ENIIAQDM

-233 ARRMPMIIFD
+233 ARGMPMIIFD

-333 YDVLVMALDEKVL
+333 YDVLVMALDEQVL
-346 EEQIGIAK
+346 QEQIAIAK
-354 ARLASAPGISMQ
+354 ARLASSAEISVQ

-392 GLLNELLS
+392 GLLNELLT

-458 KRYAQPASSRDADE
+458 KRYAQPASDRDADE

-564 TGMFSTKYTE
+564 TGIFSTKYTE

-607 NREGTRYSHLHVRR
+607 NREGTRHSHLHVRR
-621 APRFQVEGLEPS
+621 APRFQIEGLEPS

-652 KEAENRKQRRR
+652 KEVENRKQRRR
-663 RTAGLFLGVG
+663 RTAGLLLGEAS
-673 GGQ
+673 GQ

>member
-1 MVAQGY
+1 
-7 ISAEEARQALR
+7 
-18 QIYRGDAE
+18 
-26 SNLQNALR
+26 
-34 ESLSDELKPIDE
+34 
-46 KGRWKPSPLLVL
+46 
-58 TVVLLCALVG
+58 
-68 VFIYFSS
+68 
-75 RRTRMSPYYDQPG
+75 MSPYYDQPG
-88 WRQRGPEDVAGVLVL
+88 LRQRGPEDVAGVLVL
-103 FACAAV
+103 FACAVV
-109 GFCWYVAVSRLH
+109 GFCWYIAVSRLH
-121 LRNAQCLEIFLY
+121 LRNTQCLEIFLY
-133 GAILFFGGGLIIAQL
+133 GAILFFGGGLVIAQL
-148 VGRRKKREENW
+148 VGRRNKREENW
-159 PHPAIVIPA
+159 PHPAVVIP
-168 SKDAKMVRDA
+168 SPRDAKVVSDA
-178 NQAGA
+178 SQAGA

-194 WLWPDMVRMKHGVI
+194 WLWPDTARMKHGVI
-208 VGGTGAGKSTFL
+208 VGGTGAGKSTCL

-333 YDVLVMALDEKVL
+333 YDVLVMALDEQVL
-346 EEQIGIAK
+346 QEQIAVAK
-354 ARLASAPGISMQ
+354 ARLASSPGISMQ

-414 DLLTLDDVLEKDL
+414 DLLTLDDVLSHDL

-458 KRYAQPASSRDADE
+458 KRYAQPVGNRDADE

-564 TGMFSTKYTE
+564 TGVFSTKYTE

-621 APRFQVEGLEPS
+621 APRFQLEGLEPS

-673 GGQ
+673 GAE

>member
-1 MVAQGY
+1 
-7 ISAEEARQALR
+7 
-18 QIYRGDAE
+18 
-26 SNLQNALR
+26 
-34 ESLSDELKPIDE
+34 
-46 KGRWKPSPLLVL
+46 
-58 TVVLLCALVG
+58 
-68 VFIYFSS
+68 
-75 RRTRMSPYYDQPG
+75 MSPYYDQPG
-88 WRQRGPEDVAGVLVL
+88 YRRTGPEDAAGVVVL
-103 FACAAV
+103 LGCAV
-109 GFCWYVAVSRLH
+109 LGFFWYIAVSRLH
-121 LRNAQCLEIFLY
+121 LHNDQCLEIFLDC
-133 GAILFFGGGLIIAQL
+133 AIVFFGGGLLIAHFA
-148 VGRRKKREENW
+148 GRRRKREENW
-159 PHPAIVIPA
+159 PHPAVVVPTA
-168 SKDAKMVRDA
+168 KDAHIATDA
-178 NQAGA
+178 HESDS

-194 WLWPDMVRMKHGVI
+194 WLWPDAVRIKHGVI

-233 ARRMPMIIFD
+233 ARKMPMIIFD
-243 GKGEREFLDRLLP
+243 GKGEREFLDHLLP
-256 HIEAAGR
+256 HIAAAGR
-263 LQDLRVIDPTH
+263 LQDLRILDPTH
-274 PSESARY
+274 PAESCRY
-281 NPFYA
+281 NPFYS

-316 LSDLVRILQYTG
+316 LSDLVRVLQYTG
-328 KLFNV
+328 RLFNV
-333 YDVLVMALDEKVL
+333 YDVLVMALDEDVL
-346 EEQIGIAK
+346 QDQIKAAK
-354 ARLASAPGISMQ
+354 ARIATLTSLSVQ

-372 MSVKMLQRSLSDRER
+372 MSVKMLLRSLQDRER

-400 FLEDELSIV
+400 FLEDELSVV
-409 TGSYQ
+409 TGAYQ
-414 DLLTLDDVLEKDL
+414 DLLTLDDVFENDL
-427 ILFVSLNANRNQRA
+427 ILFVSLNSNRNQRA

-458 KRYAQPASSRDADE
+458 KRYSQTTASRSKDE

-499 ARVSFL
+499 AKVSFL
-505 FSFQSMPQL
+505 FSFQSLPQL

-549 SARIATKRRSLSVRR
+549 SARFATKRRSLSVRK
-564 TGMFSTKYTE
+564 TGIFTPKYTE
-574 TGTGSESDI
+574 TGMGSESEA

-607 NREGTRYSHLHVRR
+607 SREGTLHSHLHVRR
-621 APRFQVEGLEPS
+621 APSFQLEGIEPY
-633 LYPKMHSYLDPEVG
+633 LYPKMRSPMNPEIG

-652 KEAENRKQRRR
+652 KDAANRRQRRR
-663 RTAGLFLGVG
+663 RIAGISLDTLQGS
-673 GGQ
+673 

>member
-1 MVAQGY
+1 
-7 ISAEEARQALR
+7 
-18 QIYRGDAE
+18 
-26 SNLQNALR
+26 
-34 ESLSDELKPIDE
+34 
-46 KGRWKPSPLLVL
+46 
-58 TVVLLCALVG
+58 
-68 VFIYFSS
+68 
-75 RRTRMSPYYDQPG
+75 MSPYYDQPG
-88 WRQRGPEDVAGVLVL
+88 SRQRGPEDVGGVLVL

-121 LRNAQCLEIFLY
+121 LRNDQCLEIFLY
-133 GAILFFGGGLIIAQL
+133 GAIVFFGGGLILAQL
-148 VGRRKKREENW
+148 IGRRKKREENW

-168 SKDAKMVRDA
+168 SKDARMVRDA
-178 NQAGA
+178 GESGA
-183 TLLGYNVHKEP
+183 TLLGYNVHQEP

-354 ARLASAPGISMQ
+354 ARLAVVPGISMQ

-414 DLLTLDDVLEKDL
+414 DLLTLDDVVNNDL

-458 KRYAQPASSRDADE
+458 KRYAQPASDRNADE
-472 PMLSVILDEFAPF
+472 PMLSVILDEFAPY

-564 TGMFSTKYTE
+564 TGIFSTRYTE

-663 RTAGLFLGVG
+663 RTAGVFLGVG
-673 GGQ
+673 GGE

>member
-1 MVAQGY
+1 
-7 ISAEEARQALR
+7 
-18 QIYRGDAE
+18 
-26 SNLQNALR
+26 
-34 ESLSDELKPIDE
+34 
-46 KGRWKPSPLLVL
+46 
-58 TVVLLCALVG
+58 
-68 VFIYFSS
+68 
-75 RRTRMSPYYDQPG
+75 MSPYYDQPG
-88 WRQRGPEDVAGVLVL
+88 YRRTGPEDVVGVVVL
-103 FACAAV
+103 LGCAV
-109 GFCWYVAVSRLH
+109 FGFLWYIAVSRLH
-121 LRNAQCLEIFLY
+121 LHNDQCLEIFLDC
-133 GAILFFGGGLIIAQL
+133 AIVFFGGGLLIAHFA
-148 VGRRKKREENW
+148 GRRQKREENW
-159 PHPAIVIPA
+159 PHPAVTIPA
-168 SKDAKMVRDA
+168 LKDARIVHDA
-178 NQAGA
+178 HQEAA

-194 WLWPDMVRMKHGVI
+194 WRWPDAVRIKHGVI

-233 ARRMPMIIFD
+233 ARKMPMIIFD
-243 GKGEREFLDRLLP
+243 GKGEREFLDHLLP
-256 HIEAAGR
+256 HIAAAGR
-263 LQDLRVIDPTH
+263 LQDLRILDPTH
-274 PSESARY
+274 PAESCRY
-281 NPFYA
+281 NPFYS

-316 LSDLVRILQYTG
+316 LSDLVRVLQYTG
-328 KLFNV
+328 RLFNV
-333 YDVLVMALDEKVL
+333 YDVLVMALDEDVL
-346 EEQIGIAK
+346 QDQIKAAK
-354 ARLASAPGISMQ
+354 ARIATLTSLSVQ

-372 MSVKMLQRSLSDRER
+372 MSVKMLLRSLQDRER

-400 FLEDELSIV
+400 FLEDELSVV
-409 TGSYQ
+409 TGAYQ
-414 DLLTLDDVLEKDL
+414 DLLTLDDVFENDL
-427 ILFVSLNANRNQRA
+427 ILFVSLNSNRNQRA

-458 KRYAQPASSRDADE
+458 KRYSQTTASRSKDE

-499 ARVSFL
+499 AKVSFL
-505 FSFQSMPQL
+505 FSFQSLPQL

-549 SARIATKRRSLSVRR
+549 SARFATKRRSLSVRK
-564 TGMFSTKYTE
+564 TGIFTPKYTE
-574 TGTGSESDI
+574 TGMGSESEA

-607 NREGTRYSHLHVRR
+607 SREGTLHSHLHVRR
-621 APRFQVEGLEPS
+621 APSFQLEGIEPY
-633 LYPKMHSYLDPEVG
+633 LYPKMRSPMNPEIG

-652 KEAENRKQRRR
+652 KDAVNRRQRRR
-663 RTAGLFLGVG
+663 RIAGISLDTLQGS
-673 GGQ
+673 

>member
-1 MVAQGY
+1 
-7 ISAEEARQALR
+7 
-18 QIYRGDAE
+18 
-26 SNLQNALR
+26 
-34 ESLSDELKPIDE
+34 
-46 KGRWKPSPLLVL
+46 
-58 TVVLLCALVG
+58 
-68 VFIYFSS
+68 
-75 RRTRMSPYYDQPG
+75 MSPYYDQP
-88 WRQRGPEDVAGVLVL
+88 RRYQPGPEDAAGILVL
-103 FACAAV
+103 LSCAALA
-109 GFCWYVAVSRLH
+109 FCGYVAVSRLH
-121 LRNAQCLEIFLY
+121 LRNAQCLELFIDF
-133 GAILFFGGGLIIAQL
+133 AIIVFGGGLVTAHFL
-148 VGRRKKREENW
+148 GRREKREENW
-159 PHPAIVIPA
+159 PHPLVFVPGPKDAAIVRAANLNA
-168 SKDAKMVRDA
+168 S
-178 NQAGA
+178 

-194 WLWPDMVRMKHGVI
+194 WLWPDTVRMKHGVI

-220 ENIIAQDL
+220 ENIISQDL
-228 TRRFG
+228 SRRFG
-233 ARRMPMIIFD
+233 SRKMPMIIFD

-263 LQDLRVIDPTH
+263 LQDLRVLDPTH
-274 PSESARY
+274 PTESARY

-333 YDVLVMALDEKVL
+333 YDVLVMALDESVL
-346 EEQIGIAK
+346 QEQIATAK
-354 ARLASAPGISMQ
+354 TRLSTLPGISMQ
-366 KRLNFE
+366 RRLNFE
-372 MSVKMLQRSLSDRER
+372 MSVRMLQRSLSDRER

-414 DLLTLDDVLEKDL
+414 DLLTLDDVFEKDL

-458 KRYAQPASSRDADE
+458 KRYARSTSDRDPDE
-472 PMLSVILDEFAPF
+472 PMLSVILDEFASF

-499 ARVSFL
+499 ARVLFL
-505 FSFQSMPQL
+505 FSFQSLPQL
-514 QRVSQAFADEVSSAP
+514 QKVSQAFADEVSSAP
-529 GTKMI
+529 GTKMV

-549 SARIATKRRSLSVRR
+549 SAKIATKRRSLSVRR
-564 TGMFSTKYTE
+564 TGIFSAKYKE

-583 KETRAREDHI
+583 KETRAREEHI

-607 NREGTRYSHLHVRR
+607 NREGTRHSHLHVRR
-621 APRFQVEGLEPS
+621 APSFRLDGISPR
-633 LYPKMHSYLDPEVG
+633 LYPKMHSYLDPKIG

-663 RTAGLFLGVG
+663 RTVGVNLDNLPG
-673 GGQ
+673 E

>member
-1 MVAQGY
+1 
-7 ISAEEARQALR
+7 
-18 QIYRGDAE
+18 
-26 SNLQNALR
+26 
-34 ESLSDELKPIDE
+34 
-46 KGRWKPSPLLVL
+46 
-58 TVVLLCALVG
+58 
-68 VFIYFSS
+68 
-75 RRTRMSPYYDQPG
+75 MSPYYDQP
-88 WRQRGPEDVAGVLVL
+88 RPPQQGPQDAIGVAVLLGCAVL
-103 FACAAV
+103 A
-109 GFCWYVAVSRLH
+109 FCWYVAVTRLH
-121 LRNAQCLEIFLY
+121 LRNEQCLEIFIY
-133 GAILFFGGGLIIAQL
+133 CAIVFFGGGLVVAQL
-148 VGRRKKREENW
+148 AGKRSKREANW
-159 PHPAIVIPA
+159 PHPALFVA
-168 SKDAKMVRDA
+168 GSKDASTAATA
-178 NQAGA
+178 NRNGA
-183 TLLGYNVHKEP
+183 TLLGYDVHKEA
-194 WLWPDMVRMKHGVI
+194 WLWPDAVRMKHGVI

-220 ENIIAQDL
+220 ENIISQDL

-233 ARRMPMIIFD
+233 RRKMPMIIFD

-263 LQDLRVIDPTH
+263 LQDLRVLDPTH

-346 EEQIGIAK
+346 QEQIDIAK
-354 ARLASAPGISMQ
+354 ARLSLLSNISMQ

-372 MSVKMLQRSLSDRER
+372 MSVRMLQRSFSDRER

-400 FLEDELSIV
+400 FLEDELSVV

-414 DLLTLDDVLEKDL
+414 DLLTLDDVFEQDL
-427 ILFVSLNANRNQRA
+427 ILFVSLNTNRNQRA

-458 KRYAQPASSRDADE
+458 KRYAQSTNDRDADE
-472 PMLSVILDEFAPF
+472 PMLSVVLDEFAPF

-505 FSFQSMPQL
+505 FSFQSLPQL
-514 QRVSQAFADEVSSAP
+514 QRVSQAFSDEVSSAP

-549 SARIATKRRSLSVRR
+549 SAKIATKRRNLAVRR
-564 TGMFSTKYTE
+564 TGIFTAKYTE
-574 TGTGSESDI
+574 TGTGSESEM
-583 KETRAREDHI
+583 KETRAREEHI

-607 NREGTRYSHLHVRR
+607 SREGTRYSHLHVRR
-621 APRFQVEGLEPS
+621 APSFRLEGLAPS

-663 RTAGLFLGVG
+663 RTAGVSLDRPAGD
-673 GGQ
+673 

>member
-1 MVAQGY
+1 MSPSY
-7 ISAEEARQALR
+7 EAPAR
-18 QIYRGDAE
+18 RG
-26 SNLQNALR
+26 
-34 ESLSDELKPIDE
+34 
-46 KGRWKPSPLLVL
+46 PSGPEDLVGL
-58 TVVLLCALVG
+58 VVLLGCA
-68 VFIYFSS
+68 
-75 RRTRMSPYYDQPG
+75 
-88 WRQRGPEDVAGVLVL
+88 VL
-103 FACAAV
+103 A
-109 GFCWYVAVSRLH
+109 FCWYVAVSRLH
-121 LRNAQCLEIFLY
+121 LRNAQCMELFMDF
-133 GAILFFGGGLIIAQL
+133 AILFFGSGFIIAQ
-148 VGRRKKREENW
+148 VAGRRAKREENW
-159 PHPAIVIPA
+159 PHPPLSVSGALDRSNVRNANA
-168 SKDAKMVRDA
+168 SD
-178 NQAGA
+178 A

-194 WLWPDMVRMKHGVI
+194 WFWPDSVRLKHGVI

-228 TRRFG
+228 
-233 ARRMPMIIFD
+233 ARNLGGRKMPMIIFD

-263 LQDLRVIDPTH
+263 LQDLRVLDPTH
-274 PSESARY
+274 PSESSRY

-333 YDVLVMALDEKVL
+333 YDVLVMALDENVL
-346 EEQIGIAK
+346 QEQIGIAK
-354 ARLASAPGISMQ
+354 GRLSTVPGISAQ
-366 KRLNFE
+366 QRLNFE
-372 MSVKMLQRSLSDRER
+372 MSVRMLQRSLADRER

-414 DLLTLDDVLEKDL
+414 DLLTLDDVFEKDL
-427 ILFVSLNANRNQRA
+427 ILFVSLNTNRNQRA

-458 KRYAQPASSRDADE
+458 KRYARASSDRQADE

-499 ARVSFL
+499 AKVSFL
-505 FSFQSMPQL
+505 FSFQSLPQL
-514 QRVSQAFADEVSSAP
+514 QRVSQAFSDEVSSAP

-534 MNVSEENTAQWFLKA
+534 MNMSEENTAQWFLKA
-549 SARIATKRRSLSVRR
+549 SAKIATKRRSLSVRR
-564 TGMFSTKYTE
+564 TGIFSTKYTE
-574 TGTGSESDI
+574 IGTGSESEI

-607 NREGTRYSHLHVRR
+607 NREGTRYSHLYVRR
-621 APRFQVEGLEPS
+621 APNFRLKGISPR
-633 LYPKMHSYLDPEVG
+633 LYPKMQSYLDPSLG

-652 KEAENRKQRRR
+652 KETENRKQRRR
-663 RTAGLFLGVG
+663 RTSGVALETAPG
-673 GGQ
+673 ERS

>member
-1 MVAQGY
+1 
-7 ISAEEARQALR
+7 
-18 QIYRGDAE
+18 
-26 SNLQNALR
+26 
-34 ESLSDELKPIDE
+34 
-46 KGRWKPSPLLVL
+46 
-58 TVVLLCALVG
+58 
-68 VFIYFSS
+68 
-75 RRTRMSPYYDQPG
+75 MSPYYDQPG
-88 WRQRGPEDVAGVLVL
+88 YRRTGPEDVVGVVVL
-103 FACAAV
+103 LGCAV
-109 GFCWYVAVSRLH
+109 FGFLWYIAVSRLH
-121 LRNAQCLEIFLY
+121 LHNDQCLEIFLDC
-133 GAILFFGGGLIIAQL
+133 AIVFFGGGLLIAHFA
-148 VGRRKKREENW
+148 GRRQKREENW
-159 PHPAIVIPA
+159 PHPAVTIPA
-168 SKDAKMVRDA
+168 LKDARIVHDA
-178 NQAGA
+178 HQDAA

-194 WLWPDMVRMKHGVI
+194 WRWPDAVRIKHGVI

-233 ARRMPMIIFD
+233 TRKMPMIIFD
-243 GKGEREFLDRLLP
+243 GKGEREFLDHLLP
-256 HIEAAGR
+256 HIAAAGR
-263 LQDLRVIDPTH
+263 LQDLRILDPTH
-274 PSESARY
+274 PAESCRY
-281 NPFYA
+281 NPFYS

-316 LSDLVRILQYTG
+316 LSDLVRVLQYTG
-328 KLFNV
+328 RLFNV
-333 YDVLVMALDEKVL
+333 YDVLVMALDEDVL
-346 EEQIGIAK
+346 QDQIKAAK
-354 ARLASAPGISMQ
+354 ARIATLTSLSVQ

-372 MSVKMLQRSLSDRER
+372 MSVKMLLRSLQDRER

-400 FLEDELSIV
+400 FLEDELSVV
-409 TGSYQ
+409 TGAYQ
-414 DLLTLDDVLEKDL
+414 DLLTLDDVFENDL
-427 ILFVSLNANRNQRA
+427 ILFVSLNSNRNQRA

-458 KRYAQPASSRDADE
+458 KRYSQTTASRSKDE

-499 ARVSFL
+499 AKVSFL
-505 FSFQSMPQL
+505 FSFQSLPQL

-549 SARIATKRRSLSVRR
+549 SARFATKRRSLSVRK
-564 TGMFSTKYTE
+564 TGIFTPKYTE
-574 TGTGSESDI
+574 TGMGSESEA

-607 NREGTRYSHLHVRR
+607 SREGTLHSHLHVRR
-621 APRFQVEGLEPS
+621 APSFQLEGIEPY
-633 LYPKMHSYLDPEVG
+633 LYPKMRSPMNPEIG

-652 KEAENRKQRRR
+652 KDAANRRQRRR
-663 RTAGLFLGVG
+663 RIAGISLDTLQGS
-673 GGQ
+673 

>member
-1 MVAQGY
+1 
-7 ISAEEARQALR
+7 
-18 QIYRGDAE
+18 
-26 SNLQNALR
+26 
-34 ESLSDELKPIDE
+34 
-46 KGRWKPSPLLVL
+46 
-58 TVVLLCALVG
+58 
-68 VFIYFSS
+68 
-75 RRTRMSPYYDQPG
+75 MSPAYDAPPRRFQPG
-88 WRQRGPEDVAGVLVL
+88 PEEVTGVLVL
-103 FACAAV
+103 FACAVLA
-109 GFCWYVAVSRLH
+109 FCWYVAVSRLH
-121 LRNAQCLEIFLY
+121 LLNSQCLELFMDF
-133 GAILFFGGGLIIAQL
+133 AVLFFGGGLVIAQL
-148 VGRRKKREENW
+148 VGKRRKREENW
-159 PHPAIVIPA
+159 PHPPLFIQSLTD
-168 SKDAKMVRDA
+168 SKIAREANRDA
-178 NQAGA
+178 A

-194 WLWPDMVRMKHGVI
+194 WLWPDVVRMKHGVI

-228 TRRFG
+228 MRRSG
-233 ARRMPMIIFD
+233 SRKMPMIIFD

-263 LQDLRVIDPTH
+263 LQDLRVLDPTH
-274 PSESARY
+274 PTESARY

-333 YDVLVMALDEKVL
+333 YDVLVMALDENVL
-346 EEQIGIAK
+346 QEQIGIAK
-354 ARLASAPGISMQ
+354 ARLASLAGVSMQ
-366 KRLNFE
+366 RRLNFE
-372 MSVKMLQRSLSDRER
+372 MSVRMLQRSLADRER

-414 DLLTLDDVLEKDL
+414 DLLTLDDVFEQDL
-427 ILFVSLNANRNQRA
+427 ILFVSLNTNRNQRA

-458 KRYAQPASSRDADE
+458 KRYARVTGERDVDE

-505 FSFQSMPQL
+505 FSFQSLPQL
-514 QRVSQAFADEVSSAP
+514 QRVSQAFSDEVSSAP

-549 SARIATKRRSLSVRR
+549 SAKVTTKRRSLSVRR
-564 TGMFSTKYTE
+564 TGLFSAKYTE

-607 NREGTRYSHLHVRR
+607 SREGTRYSHLHVRR
-621 APRFQVEGLEPS
+621 APSFRIEELAPR

-652 KEAENRKQRRR
+652 KETENRKQRRR
-663 RTAGLFLGVG
+663 RMAGVSLDPSSGE
-673 GGQ
+673 

>member
-1 MVAQGY
+1 
-7 ISAEEARQALR
+7 
-18 QIYRGDAE
+18 
-26 SNLQNALR
+26 
-34 ESLSDELKPIDE
+34 
-46 KGRWKPSPLLVL
+46 
-58 TVVLLCALVG
+58 
-68 VFIYFSS
+68 
-75 RRTRMSPYYDQPG
+75 
-88 WRQRGPEDVAGVLVL
+88 VL
-103 FACAAV
+103 FGCAVLA
-109 GFCWYVAVSRLH
+109 FLWYIAVSRLH
-121 LRNAQCLEIFLY
+121 LRNDQCLEIFLDF
-133 GAILFFGGGLIIAQL
+133 AILFFGGGLIVAHFA
-148 VGRRKKREENW
+148 GRKRKREGNW
-159 PHPAIVIPA
+159 PHPPIAIPA
-168 SKDAKMVRDA
+168 INEFRILSNAHRDA
-178 NQAGA
+178 A

-194 WLWPDMVRMKHGVI
+194 WLWPDAVRIKHGVI
-208 VGGTGAGKSTFL
+208 VGGTGAGKSTFI

-233 ARRMPMIIFD
+233 ARKMPMIIFD
-243 GKGEREFLDRLLP
+243 GKGEREFLDHLLP
-256 HIEAAGR
+256 HIAAAGR
-263 LQDLRVIDPTH
+263 LQDLRVLDPTH
-274 PSESARY
+274 PAESCRY
-281 NPFYA
+281 NPFYS

-316 LSDLVRILQYTG
+316 LSDLVRVLQYTG

-333 YDVLVMALDEKVL
+333 YDVLVMALDEDVL
-346 EEQIGIAK
+346 QDQIKTAK
-354 ARLASAPGISMQ
+354 ARISTLTGLSMQ

-372 MSVKMLQRSLSDRER
+372 MSVKMLLRSLQDRER

-400 FLEDELSIV
+400 FLEDELSVV
-409 TGSYQ
+409 TGAYQ
-414 DLLTLDDVLEKDL
+414 DLLTFDDVLENDL
-427 ILFVSLNANRNQRA
+427 ILFVSLNSNRNQRA

-458 KRYAQPASSRDADE
+458 KRYSQTSATKSKDE

-505 FSFQSMPQL
+505 FSFQSLPQL

-549 SARIATKRRSLSVRR
+549 SARIATKRRSLSVRK
-564 TGMFSTKYTE
+564 TGVFTPKYTE
-574 TGTGSESDI
+574 TGMGSESEA

-607 NREGTRYSHLHVRR
+607 SREGTLHSHLHVRR
-621 APRFQVEGLEPS
+621 APSYQLEGTAPY
-633 LYPKMHSYLDPEVG
+633 LYPKMHSPMNPEIG

-652 KEAENRKQRRR
+652 KDAQNRRQRRR
-663 RTAGLFLGVG
+663 RIAGTSLDTLQGS
-673 GGQ
+673 

>member
-1 MVAQGY
+1 
-7 ISAEEARQALR
+7 
-18 QIYRGDAE
+18 
-26 SNLQNALR
+26 
-34 ESLSDELKPIDE
+34 
-46 KGRWKPSPLLVL
+46 
-58 TVVLLCALVG
+58 
-68 VFIYFSS
+68 
-75 RRTRMSPYYDQPG
+75 MSPAYDAPPRRFQPG
-88 WRQRGPEDVAGVLVL
+88 PEEVTGVLVL
-103 FACAAV
+103 FACAVLAF
-109 GFCWYVAVSRLH
+109 GWYVAVSRLH
-121 LRNAQCLEIFLY
+121 LRNSQCLELFMDF
-133 GAILFFGGGLIIAQL
+133 AVLFFGGGLVIAQL
-148 VGRRKKREENW
+148 AGKRRKRKENW
-159 PHPAIVIPA
+159 PHPPLFIPSLTD
-168 SKDAKMVRDA
+168 SKIAREANRDA
-178 NQAGA
+178 A

-194 WLWPDMVRMKHGVI
+194 WLWPDVVRMKHGVI

-228 TRRFG
+228 IRRF
-233 ARRMPMIIFD
+233 RNRKMPMIIFD

-256 HIEAAGR
+256 HIESAGR
-263 LQDLRVIDPTH
+263 LQDLRVLDPTH
-274 PSESARY
+274 PTESARY

-333 YDVLVMALDEKVL
+333 YDVLVMALDENVL
-346 EEQIGIAK
+346 QEQIGIAK
-354 ARLASAPGISMQ
+354 TRLASLAGVSMQ
-366 KRLNFE
+366 RRLNFE
-372 MSVKMLQRSLSDRER
+372 MSVRMLQRSLADRER

-414 DLLTLDDVLEKDL
+414 DLLTLDDVFEQDL
-427 ILFVSLNANRNQRA
+427 ILFVSLNTNRNQRA

-458 KRYAQPASSRDADE
+458 KRYARATGERDADE

-505 FSFQSMPQL
+505 FSFQSLPQL
-514 QRVSQAFADEVSSAP
+514 QRVSQAFSDEVSSAP

-549 SARIATKRRSLSVRR
+549 SAKVTTKRRSLSVRR
-564 TGMFSTKYTE
+564 TGLFSAKYTE

-607 NREGTRYSHLHVRR
+607 SREGTRYSHLHVRR
-621 APRFQVEGLEPS
+621 APSFRIEGLAPH

-652 KEAENRKQRRR
+652 KETENRKQRRR
-663 RTAGLFLGVG
+663 RMAGVSLDPSSGE
-673 GGQ
+673 